1 MPKGKIKVVE
11 LPKEV
16 TFHPVKMEGE
26 WLKVSWDVAKHRD
39 NAGSG
44 WIKWKANGKLLIGLF
59 YFA

>member
-1 MPKGKIKVVE
+1 

-16 TFHPVKMEGE
+16 AFHPVRIKGE
-26 WLKVSWDVAKHRD
+26 WLKVSWDVAKHGD

-44 WIKWKANGKLLIGLF
+44 WIKWKAEEKLLIELF